1 MHFLNLTFCVLSAER
16 PAAPEAPLLIKSTVS
31 MLHVAWRPLV
41 AADFYIL
48 QIQPTPPPAKAV
60 HLTGAEAL
68 GRKAEVLSTGTE
80 GTEHLKTS
88 LQHVYQHAHLSKN
101 IFESPFRFTV
111 CSTFNWRNR

>member
-1 MHFLNLTFCVLSAER
+1 MHFLNLIFCVLPAER

-31 MLHVAWRPLV
+31 MLHVAWRPLS

-80 GTEHLKTS
+80 GTEQFHHLKTNV
-88 LQHVYQHAHLSKN
+88 QHVYQDAHLSKN
-101 IFESPFRFTV
+101 IF
-111 CSTFNWRNR
+111 